1 VVADLLVVDDDS
13 DLAELLADLLGGQ
26 GHTVRIARN
35 GREGLRLVAER
46 IPDLVLLDVEMPL
59 LTGPE
64 MSQEMIVRD
73 SGQEEIPIVLLSG
86 VTNLFR
92 VAASVGTPYYL
103 RKPYDAEAV
112 SRLVASALV
121 ERRPPHP
128 ELAGPAGV
136 PAP

>member
-1 VVADLLVVDDDS
+1 VANLLVVDDDP
-13 DLAELLADLLGGQ
+13 DLAELLTDLLEGQ
-26 GHTVRIARN
+26 GHTVRVARD

-46 IPDLVLLDVEMPL
+46 RPDLVLLDVEMPL
-59 LTGPE
+59 VTGPE

-73 SGQEEIPIVLLSG
+73 RGQEEIPIVLVSG

-92 VAASVGTPYYL
+92 LAASVGTPYFL
-103 RKPYDAEAV
+103 RKPYDAETL

-128 ELAGPAGV
+128 
-136 PAP
+136 APTQAEAP